1 MNVRSPV
8 LSYRHPERSRGI
20 FTPWRCTACMRERE
34 KRLGAAPSSSHA
46 RRLTVVQGRFLASLE
61 MTIRGKA
68 VFSFRCLSHR
78 EESGAWALRFYMPAE
93 QPLEEGACQRR
104 RMDPRGGLKT
114 NVKRSISRACHFE
127 RSERS
132 LSFEAQGLTFSHMC
146 RALLRF
152 SQLSFI
158 PLEPYPARFA
168 RHLPHGG
175 RLTIW
180 DMLFFY
186 LFSCPREL
194 LLLAIPQSRFPVCKE
209 DFSLRSK

>member
-1 MNVRSPV
+1 MKA
-8 LSYRHPERSRGI
+8 GI
-20 FTPWRCTACMRERE
+20 GVME
-34 KRLGAAPSSSHA
+34 L
-46 RRLTVVQGRFLASLE
+46 L
-61 MTIRGKA
+61 
-68 VFSFRCLSHR
+68 
-78 EESGAWALRFYMPAE
+78 PAE
-93 QPLEEGACQRR
+93 QPLEEGARQRR

-114 NVKRSISRACHFE
+114 NVKRSISRACHIE

-132 LSFEAQGLTFSHMC
+132 LPFEVRDSRFPHMC

-152 SQLSFI
+152 SHLSFI

-175 RLTIW
+175 RLTIR
-180 DMLFFY
+180 DMLFFH

-194 LLLAIPQSRFPVCKE
+194 VLLAIPQSRFPVCKE